1 MRQTDDVAGPY
12 SGPYVA
18 GAVWA
23 VLDGA
28 GLIRAN
34 ADELTVDHPGAYE
47 LIRHERSTAGTL
59 ELEVGDGV
67 RCLAV
72 CFSPGLRDDFGG
84 PPEGVPD
91 TAVE

>member
-1 MRQTDDVAGPY
+1 
-12 SGPYVA
+12 
-18 GAVWA
+18 VWA
-23 VLDGA
+23 VLDGV

-59 ELEVGDGV
+59 ELEVGNGV

-72 CFSPGLRDDFGG
+72 CFSPGLSDG
-84 PPEGVPD
+84 
-91 TAVE
+91 TVE